1 MPDQKKL
8 AEKFR
13 SLASVPPPAVEVP
26 AAVVPSTPAPK
37 PEPVAAPAPTPT
49 AALPTA
55 PTAKTP
61 VAARPKVR
69 KPAAPKPLVID
80 LKQTPTTEQ
89 ALRAA
94 TPKPIIA
101 PAEAERVVAQQRVK
115 EEKKAAAEAATAQ
128 PVEQVSARYGRE
140 AGEVLSG
147 DYYTESKSQL
157 KNFYSL
163 MPVIA
168 REAQAQGKT
177 LTPEQV
183 RREAARRTMFYT
195 PVASSL
201 LKKQATPG
209 SVFSALGAVPEAAS
223 TLSNLDKTVDEKLVD
238 LQKREDFV
246 KERERMAA
254 DPLTNRLVKEMNA
267 QFKKFGEKRTTAIPA
282 KLVSDFERKYID
294 AYMTQNE
301 FDKIT
306 DEKERKAKE
315 AEGALKAREALD
327 NLRAIGNPVVTAGLG
342 AVTSDTVRAAA
353 QEGFVPMVKEIS
365 RTMLP
370 QQVVT
375 ASGAAVRTESI
386 PMTILRDIDIPNALV
401 SGFIPL
407 PGERGRTG
415 YRGDPFLRVQTG
427 QTLLPDV
434 LENQWFR
441 DSIDGKNGN
450 ESRAAAAGL
459 LASAAAFEIFM
470 PGLEGGAAV
479 GVAAGAKGLGRVTDG
494 ALKVADAIKV
504 ARNGRITTAAGVI
517 PIKELPSIVD
527 RTVQTVKR
535 AKSTLA
541 TAKDPESAVRVIAD
555 SNLERLDSGDGFLPG
570 LVNLEM
576 DASSPALARV
586 YRDQF
591 LVGVG
596 EDARLNSV
604 LDIIKEDLKVSNKPA
619 DEFSIL
625 AHNDAEDLR
634 SSLDGMKQ
642 NISDSIDSVKSER
655 EAARIELDR
664 LERTPT
670 TPDVQTARN
679 NAKKKYSELSSDLTK
694 LEKKKARID
703 SLDDFTEVEIAA
715 SLQRTSQTAVE
726 RMLGERF
733 FASAEG
739 FGAVAPAATRVPST
753 AFVDIEDVRRAFG
766 GELVTTDEAQRMAS
780 VTTLVDLVKN
790 KSARTATEAEKR
802 LAEQLVNALEGTD
815 AAVIIDRL
823 ARAEVTDPFEIL
835 RALNRVDPE
844 IEASRAAQLE
854 DAYDKIVR
862 KQVELEVEVNSII
875 DRNIAREEAAVQLD
889 QAQRQYEDALR
900 VAEQSSKD
908 LKRARSIKVPKA
920 AVEALRAERAALRAP
935 APGLAVTAP
944 DAVRTASTERIA
956 SEIAPEIATDSE
968 SVPAAVAGAAS
979 SVTSARVALRENVS
993 NPTMRRLIELR
1004 HGTDRTMPFAVTG
1017 EPWQRPDILMN
1028 PRPSLEG
1035 LPPASREHSL
1045 KLHRERTFKNNVKFV
1060 MQDGEALRKRMRS
1073 KLKEM
1078 EAEANPMA
1086 EEFKQ
1091 YIESGSDKNDASKAQ
1106 FAERMGVPT
1115 VKDYQT
1121 LKKAFDEGGFDEVYR
1136 KFDEIAAANPDAP
1149 RARGE
1154 NVYYRWLLNRSAPDG
1169 MDPGVVRMDDYVE
1182 VRNPEIA
1189 ARAGLIPQHVVN
1201 PDGTVTFMSG
1211 GFRGDRFM
1219 GRVVGA
1225 VEREGKVYAVVNV
1238 HQYGPDINQRAFP
1251 MTGNNVEVPMEEMIL
1266 YERGRTPHVR
1276 FGPDGGRYPELRP
1289 MLESEWSEMFAR
1301 EDAAFGNLK
1310 GKGRYAEDKNAH
1322 VYGELNPPKRPT
1334 IDDFDFFTEEDLRD
1348 AVDRQIPLPRMEMVD
1363 EAVDRPTLVPSSL
1376 DVLEERPTE
1385 RVFVMGRPPAEPKA
1399 AAAPKPLTARD
1410 RRVGRMKIDAVNAA
1424 VGRRS
1429 DALELLEQRR
1439 AAMNEA
1445 RAATGKIENER
1456 IQKLEQRIAAL
1467 DRAKDEMR
1475 ARITAQQQ
1483 MAAAAADLERV
1494 KSETIE
1500 AVLAERRAIA
1510 QRLTEARD
1518 ATQQILREE
1527 RVIAKQAGEVG
1538 REPVSLQRKVQE
1550 ETRRIA
1556 ASEGGLAELIR
1567 GVRRLGGSARETV
1580 EGTLS
1585 TELRQ
1590 VIRRIDRNRA
1600 EAEQLIRDGIT
1611 AQGSTSPNSALIV
1624 MLGNVNDSRYG
1635 QAWLR
1640 ATANETLN
1648 ARAVES
1654 AAFAYVDDP
1663 SKLTK
1668 DQRDALKSI
1677 VTSWEGDLNG
1687 LAEEL
1692 DRYSFEIR
1700 NVRERATG
1708 DIQLAQAVASQTV
1721 IDSTL
1726 EEAFGLGA
1734 LFTAED
1740 ASAVN
1745 AWLKGETG
1753 RNAARGRALALSVM
1767 ESAVDTGVPIRG
1779 VQDMMNNPVGRKIM
1793 RAVNATGAE
1802 VAANAS
1808 AGSAFAAS
1816 MEAFEDVYKKSAFLP
1831 QPVADE
1837 LNKVINDMLG
1847 ATRTRNDFGFSS
1859 LYKKEVVYGV
1869 ITPRTGFYFN
1879 NTLQDADQLA
1889 VAEGL
1894 ASKEAGR
1901 AAAAGALNMVLAL
1914 PGVSV
1919 ITGLIDAV
1927 RNVKAG
1933 TTAGKVSE
1941 AVSRIE
1947 NWLGLAAYG
1956 TQAGSV
1962 MGRSSDVIDGVG
1974 MTGEEMWR
1982 IGSEAG
1988 VGNTLQ
1994 STDVVRTLQEQFDT
2008 GLPRWFKTIF
2018 TRQTDEIGA
2027 LITERKRWGAFISVA
2042 QRMIDEAGG
2051 AAALGRAGVE
2061 AKVREAARI
2070 TTEALM
2076 DYSANLHPIE
2086 RSAFFNIVV
2095 PFWAFEKSNMIR
2107 TARLMTKDSA
2117 RLKSMYEVAK
2127 SGYKFGK
2134 WVRKKEVLAELG
2146 SFFLENRDD
2155 YGFDVDSMQ
2164 ADDAS
2169 RATQMREEGKTEEEI
2184 QAAMLY
2190 PLYQQAVAQAES
2202 LGLSPS
2208 EVRNFGP
2215 YMTDER
2221 IDIFNPFL
2229 DYNIAN
2235 PPAYMEPDQFSQYR
2249 TPFAIVV
2256 GDAKMQSWAI
2266 YNDYLDPKNKYGSE
2280 DMFTYIQPPDD
2291 SNLFAL
2297 SRAVAA
2303 ANLMGIAFKGAT
2315 GVPQEKVTQ
2324 SLATNTVDLIGNPL
2338 GFNPLI
2344 QAVTEVVMQSYDKE
2358 NAVNIAPIRVS
2369 PAVGKILKSVNLA
2382 TLENKVVDV
2391 DMQQTEFGSVK
2402 TTTEPGYFVPKHI
2415 AVGMRAVLPGMVS
2428 MVGGATMFG
2437 TIIENM
2443 ADLTTE
2449 QDERIRRDKIRKIGK
2464 AVASATARSV
2474 SQQRVEA
2481 SAEQRIKGDIARYGM
2496 GEDTRRTTPIQAEQV
2511 RSEALQRAGE
2521 PTAEEVDTKRRFV
2534 YTAAGS
2540 ESGRINES
2548 DLRLIALKDGFATEE
2563 EMKTLSRY
2571 ELLDRIKSSKKARSY
2586 VRVETARYLS
2596 EMTPDVRET
2605 VTKNAI
2611 DRTSRNIGDGRTFA
2625 IVRTLLS
2632 ERGIDA
2638 DSMTDE
2644 QIRNAARKMR

>member
-1 MPDQKKL
+1 
-8 AEKFR
+8 
-13 SLASVPPPAVEVP
+13 
-26 AAVVPSTPAPK
+26 
-37 PEPVAAPAPTPT
+37 
-49 AALPTA
+49 
-55 PTAKTP
+55 

-89 ALRAA
+89 VLRAA
-94 TPKPIIA
+94 TPKPVIA
-101 PAEAERVVAQQRVK
+101 PAEAERVVEQQRVK
-115 EEKKAAAEAATAQ
+115 EEKKAATEAAMAQ

-147 DYYTESKSQL
+147 DYYTESKGRL
-157 KNFYSL
+157 KKFYSL
-163 MPVIA
+163 MPVIT

-183 RREAARRTMFYT
+183 RREAARRTVLYT

-201 LKKQATPG
+201 LGKKPTPATP
-209 SVFSALGAVPEAAS
+209 FQMLGAIPELA
-223 TLSNLDKTVDEKLVD
+223 SNLSTMDNTVDDQLVD

-254 DPLTNRLVKEMNA
+254 DPLTNRLVKEMDA

-282 KLVSDFERKYID
+282 KLVSDFQRKYVA

-407 PGERGRTG
+407 PDERGRTG

-441 DSIDGKNGN
+441 DSIDGKNGDEN
-450 ESRAAAAGL
+450 RAAAAGL

-470 PGLEGGAAV
+470 PGLEAGAAV

-517 PIKELPSIVD
+517 PIKELPGIVD

-535 AKSTLA
+535 AKSAMT

-555 SNLERLDSGDGFLPG
+555 VHASGVYAGYPFLPSIID
-570 LVNLEM
+570 LEM

-591 LVGVG
+591 LVGIG

-642 NISDSIDSVKSER
+642 NISDSIDAVKSER
-655 EAARIELDR
+655 EAARLELDR

-679 NAKKKYSELSSDLTK
+679 NAKKKYGELSSELTK
-694 LEKKKARID
+694 LEKKKSRID
-703 SLDDFTEVEIAA
+703 ALDDFTKTEIAA
-715 SLQRTSQTAVE
+715 SLQRTSKTAVE
-726 RMLGERF
+726 RMLNERL
-733 FASAEG
+733 FASAG
-739 FGAVAPAATRVPST
+739 GLGSVAPAATRVPST

-780 VTTLVDLVKN
+780 ITTLVDLVKN
-790 KSARTATEAEKR
+790 KSSKTATAVEKR
-802 LAEQLVNALEGTD
+802 LAEQLVSALNLTD
-815 AAVIIDRL
+815 ASVIIKRITGDKP
-823 ARAEVTDPFEIL
+823 EDPFEIL

-844 IEASRAAQLE
+844 LEASRAAQLE
-854 DAYDKIVR
+854 DAHDKIFR
-862 KQVELEVEVNSII
+862 KQIELEVEVNRII
-875 DRNIAREEAAVQLD
+875 KRNIEREDAALQLE
-889 QAQRQYEDALR
+889 QAERQYQDALR
-900 VAEQSSKD
+900 VSEQSSND

-920 AVEALRAERAALRAP
+920 AVEALRAERAVLRAP

-956 SEIAPEIATDSE
+956 SEIAPEIVTDSE
-968 SVPAAVAGAAS
+968 SVIAPVANWADG
-979 SVTSARVALRENVS
+979 VTSARVALRENVS
-993 NPTMRRLIELR
+993 NLTMRRLIDLR

-1017 EPWQRPDILMN
+1017 EPWNRPDYFML
-1028 PRPSLEG
+1028 PRPSSEG
-1035 LPPASREHSL
+1035 MAPTTKAHSL
-1045 KLHRERTFKNNVKFV
+1045 KRHRERTFNNNVKYV

-1078 EAEANPMA
+1078 ESEANPMA

-1136 KFDEIAAANPDAP
+1136 KFDEIVAANPDVP

-1169 MDPGVVRMDDYVE
+1169 MEPGVVRMDDYVE

-1363 EAVDRPTLVPSSL
+1363 EAVDRPTLVPSLL

-1494 KSETIE
+1494 SANTIE
-1500 AVLAERRAIA
+1500 EVLAERRTIA

-1556 ASEGGLAELIR
+1556 ASEGGLAELVR

-1654 AAFAYVDDP
+1654 AAFAYVDDVA
-1663 SKLTK
+1663 KLTK
-1668 DQRDALKSI
+1668 DQKAALKNI
-1677 VTSWEGDLNG
+1677 VTSWEGDLSG

-1734 LFTAED
+1734 MFNGED

-1779 VQDMMNNPVGRKIM
+1779 VDNMMNNPVGRKIM
-1793 RAVNATGAE
+1793 RAVDATGAE

-1816 MEAFEDVYKKSAFLP
+1816 MEAFEDVYKDAFLP

-1847 ATRTRNDFGFSS
+1847 STRTRNDLGFSS

-1869 ITPRTGFYFN
+1869 ITPRPGFYFN

-1894 ASKEAGR
+1894 ASREAGR
-1901 AAAAGALNMVLAL
+1901 AATAGALNMLLAL

-1919 ITGLIDAV
+1919 VSGLIDAA

-1933 TTAGKVSE
+1933 TAAGKVSE
-1941 AVSRIE
+1941 QISKIMD

-2008 GLPRWFKTIF
+2008 GLPRWYKTVF

-2095 PFWAFEKSNMIR
+2095 PFWSFEKSNMIR
-2107 TARLMTKDSA
+2107 VARLMTKDSA

-2164 ADDAS
+2164 SDDAS

-2202 LGLSPS
+2202 LGLAPS

-2221 IDIFNPFL
+2221 VDIFNPFL

-2297 SRAVAA
+2297 SRAVAM
-2303 ANLMGIAFKGAT
+2303 ANLMGIAFKGAA

-2391 DMQQTEFGSVK
+2391 DMQQTEFGSVNVRV
-2402 TTTEPGYFVPKHI
+2402 EPGYFVPKHI

-2474 SQQRVEA
+2474 SQQRIES
-2481 SAEQRIKGDIARYGM
+2481 SAEQQIKGDIARYGM

-2534 YTAAGS
+2534 YTAADA

-2571 ELLDRIKSSKKARSY
+2571 DLIDRIRSSKKARSY

-2632 ERGIDA
+2632 ERGIDV
-2638 DSMTDE
+2638 DSMTDQ

>member
-1 MPDQKKL
+1 
-8 AEKFR
+8 
-13 SLASVPPPAVEVP
+13 
-26 AAVVPSTPAPK
+26 
-37 PEPVAAPAPTPT
+37 
-49 AALPTA
+49 
-55 PTAKTP
+55 
-61 VAARPKVR
+61 
-69 KPAAPKPLVID
+69 
-80 LKQTPTTEQ
+80 
-89 ALRAA
+89 
-94 TPKPIIA
+94 
-101 PAEAERVVAQQRVK
+101 
-115 EEKKAAAEAATAQ
+115 
-128 PVEQVSARYGRE
+128 
-140 AGEVLSG
+140 
-147 DYYTESKSQL
+147 
-157 KNFYSL
+157 
-163 MPVIA
+163 
-168 REAQAQGKT
+168 
-177 LTPEQV
+177 
-183 RREAARRTMFYT
+183 
-195 PVASSL
+195 
-201 LKKQATPG
+201 
-209 SVFSALGAVPEAAS
+209 
-223 TLSNLDKTVDEKLVD
+223 
-238 LQKREDFV
+238 
-246 KERERMAA
+246 
-254 DPLTNRLVKEMNA
+254 
-267 QFKKFGEKRTTAIPA
+267 
-282 KLVSDFERKYID
+282 
-294 AYMTQNE
+294 
-301 FDKIT
+301 
-306 DEKERKAKE
+306 
-315 AEGALKAREALD
+315 
-327 NLRAIGNPVVTAGLG
+327 
-342 AVTSDTVRAAA
+342 
-353 QEGFVPMVKEIS
+353 
-365 RTMLP
+365 
-370 QQVVT
+370 
-375 ASGAAVRTESI
+375 
-386 PMTILRDIDIPNALV
+386 
-401 SGFIPL
+401 
-407 PGERGRTG
+407 
-415 YRGDPFLRVQTG
+415 
-427 QTLLPDV
+427 
-434 LENQWFR
+434 
-441 DSIDGKNGN
+441 
-450 ESRAAAAGL
+450 
-459 LASAAAFEIFM
+459 
-470 PGLEGGAAV
+470 
-479 GVAAGAKGLGRVTDG
+479 
-494 ALKVADAIKV
+494 
-504 ARNGRITTAAGVI
+504 
-517 PIKELPSIVD
+517 
-527 RTVQTVKR
+527 
-535 AKSTLA
+535 
-541 TAKDPESAVRVIAD
+541 
-555 SNLERLDSGDGFLPG
+555 
-570 LVNLEM
+570 
-576 DASSPALARV
+576 
-586 YRDQF
+586 
-591 LVGVG
+591 
-596 EDARLNSV
+596 
-604 LDIIKEDLKVSNKPA
+604 
-619 DEFSIL
+619 
-625 AHNDAEDLR
+625 
-634 SSLDGMKQ
+634 
-642 NISDSIDSVKSER
+642 
-655 EAARIELDR
+655 
-664 LERTPT
+664 
-670 TPDVQTARN
+670 
-679 NAKKKYSELSSDLTK
+679 
-694 LEKKKARID
+694 
-703 SLDDFTEVEIAA
+703 
-715 SLQRTSQTAVE
+715 
-726 RMLGERF
+726 
-733 FASAEG
+733 
-739 FGAVAPAATRVPST
+739 
-753 AFVDIEDVRRAFG
+753 
-766 GELVTTDEAQRMAS
+766 
-780 VTTLVDLVKN
+780 
-790 KSARTATEAEKR
+790 
-802 LAEQLVNALEGTD
+802 
-815 AAVIIDRL
+815 
-823 ARAEVTDPFEIL
+823 
-835 RALNRVDPE
+835 
-844 IEASRAAQLE
+844 
-854 DAYDKIVR
+854 
-862 KQVELEVEVNSII
+862 
-875 DRNIAREEAAVQLD
+875 
-889 QAQRQYEDALR
+889 
-900 VAEQSSKD
+900 
-908 LKRARSIKVPKA
+908 
-920 AVEALRAERAALRAP
+920 
-935 APGLAVTAP
+935 
-944 DAVRTASTERIA
+944 
-956 SEIAPEIATDSE
+956 
-968 SVPAAVAGAAS
+968 
-979 SVTSARVALRENVS
+979 
-993 NPTMRRLIELR
+993 
-1004 HGTDRTMPFAVTG
+1004 
-1017 EPWQRPDILMN
+1017 
-1028 PRPSLEG
+1028 
-1035 LPPASREHSL
+1035 
-1045 KLHRERTFKNNVKFV
+1045 
-1060 MQDGEALRKRMRS
+1060 
-1073 KLKEM
+1073 
-1078 EAEANPMA
+1078 
-1086 EEFKQ
+1086 
-1091 YIESGSDKNDASKAQ
+1091 
-1106 FAERMGVPT
+1106 
-1115 VKDYQT
+1115 
-1121 LKKAFDEGGFDEVYR
+1121 
-1136 KFDEIAAANPDAP
+1136 
-1149 RARGE
+1149 
-1154 NVYYRWLLNRSAPDG
+1154 
-1169 MDPGVVRMDDYVE
+1169 
-1182 VRNPEIA
+1182 
-1189 ARAGLIPQHVVN
+1189 
-1201 PDGTVTFMSG
+1201 
-1211 GFRGDRFM
+1211 
-1219 GRVVGA
+1219 
-1225 VEREGKVYAVVNV
+1225 
-1238 HQYGPDINQRAFP
+1238 

-1334 IDDFDFFTEEDLRD
+1334 MDDFDFFTEEDLRD

-1363 EAVDRPTLVPSSL
+1363 EVVDRPTLVPSSL
-1376 DVLEERPTE
+1376 DVLEERPTD

-1494 KSETIE
+1494 SANTIE
-1500 AVLAERRAIA
+1500 EVLAERRTIA

-1556 ASEGGLAELIR
+1556 ASEGGLAELVR

-1600 EAEQLIRDGIT
+1600 EAEQLIRDGIA

-1654 AAFAYVDDP
+1654 AAFAYVAEP
-1663 SKLTK
+1663 AKLTE
-1668 DQRDALKSI
+1668 DQKAALKNI

-1687 LAEEL
+1687 LAEAL
-1692 DRYSFEIR
+1692 DRYSFEIQ

-1721 IDSTL
+1721 IDTTL

-1734 LFTAED
+1734 MFNGED

-1779 VQDMMNNPVGRKIM
+1779 VDNMMNNPVGRKIM
-1793 RAVNATGAE
+1793 RGVDATGAE

-1816 MEAFEDVYKKSAFLP
+1816 MEAFEDVYKDAFLP

-1847 ATRTRNDFGFSS
+1847 STRTRNDFGFSS

-1869 ITPRTGFYFN
+1869 ITPRPSFYFN

-1894 ASKEAGR
+1894 APKEAGR

-1927 RNVKAG
+1927 RNVRAG
-1933 TTAGKVSE
+1933 TAAGKVSE

-2027 LITERKRWGAFISVA
+2027 LITERKRWGAFISIA

-2134 WVRKKEVLAELG
+2134 WVRKKQVLAELG

-2169 RATQMREEGKTEEEI
+2169 RAKQMREEGKTDEEI

-2202 LGLSPS
+2202 RGLAPS

-2221 IDIFNPFL
+2221 VDIFNPFL

-2297 SRAVAA
+2297 SRAVAM
-2303 ANLMGIAFKGAT
+2303 ANLMGIAFKGAA

-2338 GFNPLI
+2338 GFNPLV

-2358 NAVNIAPIRVS
+2358 NTTSIAPIRVS

-2382 TLENKVVDV
+2382 TLENKVIDV
-2391 DMQQTEFGSVK
+2391 DMQQTEFGSV
-2402 TTTEPGYFVPKHI
+2402 TTKVEPGYFVPKHT

-2428 MVGGATMFG
+2428 LVGGATMFG

-2496 GEDTRRTTPIQAEQV
+2496 GEDTRRTTPIQAEQL

-2534 YTAAGS
+2534 YTAADS

-2571 ELLDRIKSSKKARSY
+2571 DLIDRIKSSKQARSY
-2586 VRVETARYLS
+2586 VRVETARYLN
-2596 EMTPDVRET
+2596 EMTPDVRDT

-2611 DRTSRNIGDGRTFA
+2611 DRTARNIGDGRTFA

-2632 ERGIDA
+2632 ERGIDV